1 MKNAF
6 SYYEKTK
13 NSNIPENLRMFMNMK
28 VEPGIC
34 IDLGCGAGRDSK
46 FLIKNGWKVI
56 AIDKEDTEKMIRS
69 SLQEEEQN
77 YLEFIKQDFENNII
91 LQSCNLLVAN
101 SSLSFCNRKNFDDLL
116 EAAGKNVKCDIPEAM
131 IRDEVTRMLNQ
142 YEEHLKMQ
150 GLTLKQFYQFTQSN
164 EDALRDQMKEEATK
178 RVLYR
183 LMLEEIVKA
192 ENIEAT
198 KDEIKEEADKMSK
211 RYNMTKEEFIKAFG
225 GEEMVKYDIEMRKA
239 IEVLKEAK

>member
-34 IDLGCGAGRDSK
+34 IDLGCGAGRDSI

-101 SSLSFCNRKNFDDLL
+101 SSLSFCNRKNFDYLW
-116 EAAGKNVKCDIPEAM
+116 KK
-131 IRDEVTRMLNQ
+131 
-142 YEEHLKMQ
+142 
-150 GLTLKQFYQFTQSN
+150 
-164 EDALRDQMKEEATK
+164 
-178 RVLYR
+178 
-183 LMLEEIVKA
+183 IVDS
-192 ENIEAT
+192 IS
-198 KDEIKEEADKMSK
+198 KDGYFVGNFFGINDSWAN
-211 RYNMTKEEFIKAFG
+211 RPNMFFFTKEEVIKLFSSF
-225 GEEMVKYDIEMRKA
+225 EIINFK
-239 IEVLKEAK
+239 EVAKNGKTALGVEKHWHVFNVIAKKK

>member
-77 YLEFIKQDFENNII
+77 YLKFIKQDFENNII

-101 SSLSFCNRKNFDDLL
+101 SSLSFCNRKNFDDLWN
-116 EAAGKNVKCDIPEAM
+116 K
-131 IRDEVTRMLNQ
+131 
-142 YEEHLKMQ
+142 
-150 GLTLKQFYQFTQSN
+150 
-164 EDALRDQMKEEATK
+164 
-178 RVLYR
+178 
-183 LMLEEIVKA
+183 IVDS
-192 ENIEAT
+192 IS
-198 KDEIKEEADKMSK
+198 KDGYFVGNFFGINDSWAN
-211 RYNMTKEEFIKAFG
+211 RPNMAFFTKEEVIKLFSSF
-225 GEEMVKYDIEMRKA
+225 EIINFK
-239 IEVLKEAK
+239 EVAKNGKTALGVEKHWHVFNVIAKKK

>member
-34 IDLGCGAGRDSK
+34 IDLGCGAGRDSR

-101 SSLSFCNRKNFDDLL
+101 SSLSFCNRKMKCFMWMLTHHLRWPLL
-116 EAAGKNVKCDIPEAM
+116 GI
-131 IRDEVTRMLNQ
+131 L
-142 YEEHLKMQ
+142 Y
-150 GLTLKQFYQFTQSN
+150 
-164 EDALRDQMKEEATK
+164 LRKILG
-178 RVLYR
+178 R
-183 LMLEEIVKA
+183 
-192 ENIEAT
+192 
-198 KDEIKEEADKMSK
+198 
-211 RYNMTKEEFIKAFG
+211 
-225 GEEMVKYDIEMRKA
+225 
-239 IEVLKEAK
+239 

>member
-34 IDLGCGAGRDSK
+34 IDLGCGAGRDSI

-77 YLEFIKQDFENNII
+77 YLKFIKQDFENNII
-91 LQSCNLLVAN
+91 LQPCNLLVAN
-101 SSLSFCNRKNFDDLL
+101 SSLSFCNRKNFDDLW
-116 EAAGKNVKCDIPEAM
+116 KK
-131 IRDEVTRMLNQ
+131 
-142 YEEHLKMQ
+142 
-150 GLTLKQFYQFTQSN
+150 
-164 EDALRDQMKEEATK
+164 
-178 RVLYR
+178 
-183 LMLEEIVKA
+183 IVDS
-192 ENIEAT
+192 IS
-198 KDEIKEEADKMSK
+198 KDGYFVGNFFGINDSWAN
-211 RYNMTKEEFIKAFG
+211 RPNMVFFTKEEVIKLFSSF
-225 GEEMVKYDIEMRKA
+225 EIINFK
-239 IEVLKEAK
+239 EVAKNGKTALGVEKHWHVFNVIAKKK

>member
-77 YLEFIKQDFENNII
+77 YLKFIKQDFENNII

-101 SSLSFCNRKNFDDLL
+101 SSLSFCNRKNFDYLW
-116 EAAGKNVKCDIPEAM
+116 KK
-131 IRDEVTRMLNQ
+131 
-142 YEEHLKMQ
+142 
-150 GLTLKQFYQFTQSN
+150 
-164 EDALRDQMKEEATK
+164 
-178 RVLYR
+178 
-183 LMLEEIVKA
+183 IVDS
-192 ENIEAT
+192 IS
-198 KDEIKEEADKMSK
+198 KDGYFVGNFFGINDSWAN
-211 RYNMTKEEFIKAFG
+211 RPNMAFFTKEEVIKLFSSF
-225 GEEMVKYDIEMRKA
+225 KIINFK
-239 IEVLKEAK
+239 EVAKNGKTALGVEKHWHVFNVIAKKK

>member
-101 SSLSFCNRKNFDDLL
+101 SSLSFCNRKNFDDLW
-116 EAAGKNVKCDIPEAM
+116 KK
-131 IRDEVTRMLNQ
+131 
-142 YEEHLKMQ
+142 
-150 GLTLKQFYQFTQSN
+150 
-164 EDALRDQMKEEATK
+164 
-178 RVLYR
+178 
-183 LMLEEIVKA
+183 IVDS
-192 ENIEAT
+192 IS
-198 KDEIKEEADKMSK
+198 KDGYFVGNFFGINDSWANGP
-211 RYNMTKEEFIKAFG
+211 NMVFFTKEEVIKLFSSF
-225 GEEMVKYDIEMRKA
+225 EIINFK
-239 IEVLKEAK
+239 EVAKNGKTALGVEKHWHVFNVIAKKK

>member
-77 YLEFIKQDFENNII
+77 YLKFIKQDFENNII

-101 SSLSFCNRKNFDDLL
+101 SSLSFCNRKNFDDLWN
-116 EAAGKNVKCDIPEAM
+116 K
-131 IRDEVTRMLNQ
+131 
-142 YEEHLKMQ
+142 
-150 GLTLKQFYQFTQSN
+150 
-164 EDALRDQMKEEATK
+164 
-178 RVLYR
+178 
-183 LMLEEIVKA
+183 IVDS
-192 ENIEAT
+192 IS
-198 KDEIKEEADKMSK
+198 KDGYFVGNFFGINDSWAN
-211 RYNMTKEEFIKAFG
+211 RPNMAFFTKEEVIKLFSSF
-225 GEEMVKYDIEMRKA
+225 KIINFK
-239 IEVLKEAK
+239 EVAKNGKTALGIKKHWHIFNVIAKKK

>member
-101 SSLSFCNRKNFDDLL
+101 SSLSFCNRKNFDYLWN
-116 EAAGKNVKCDIPEAM
+116 K
-131 IRDEVTRMLNQ
+131 
-142 YEEHLKMQ
+142 
-150 GLTLKQFYQFTQSN
+150 
-164 EDALRDQMKEEATK
+164 
-178 RVLYR
+178 
-183 LMLEEIVKA
+183 IV
-192 ENIEAT
+192 NSIS
-198 KDEIKEEADKMSK
+198 KDGYFVGNFFGINDSWAN
-211 RYNMTKEEFIKAFG
+211 RPNMVFFTKEEVIKLFSSF
-225 GEEMVKYDIEMRKA
+225 EIINFK
-239 IEVLKEAK
+239 EVAKNGKTALGVEKHWHVFNVIAKKK